1 MRPPNASVFRY
12 GQLLPL
18 AICAWAELLG
28 GTDRLLK
35 TKLEQLQLENYRRL
49 LYNCWKICSATV
61 NDLIDAGGVSVIL
74 GP

>member
-1 MRPPNASVFRY
+1 MP
-12 GQLLPL
+12 
-18 AICAWAELLG
+18 
-28 GTDRLLK
+28 
-35 TKLEQLQLENYRRL
+35 QLQLENYGRL